1 MTAAQDF
8 FALIWLTLV
17 NPELMTRR
25 IMHQTYERSTLWMG
39 VGLVSILSVLLV
51 LLVGLIS
58 SPVTLPL
65 GASPMAYVLIMACVL
80 IILTMVLY
88 LTGHMLGGKSTFPHA
103 FAAVIWLEMTALCVR
118 SVQAF
123 VSIVSPS
130 AAGLLSIFGLVAL
143 LRVLVIFVNETQ
155 RFDSQP
161 RALATIVIAMLGIGF
176 SFGLFLTVIGVSA
189 QLEI

>member
-1 MTAAQDF
+1 MSDARDF

-17 NPELMTRR
+17 NPELMARR
-25 IMHQTYERSTLWMG
+25 IMQQTYERSTLWMG

-51 LLVGLIS
+51 LLVGLLS
-58 SPVTLPL
+58 SPVLLSL
-65 GASPMAYVLIMACVL
+65 GASPMGYGLIMACVL
-80 IILTMVLY
+80 IILTMALY
-88 LTGHMLGGKSTFPHA
+88 LTGLMLGGKSTFPHA

-118 SVQAF
+118 SLQAF
-123 VSIVSPS
+123 VSIV
-130 AAGLLSIFGLVAL
+130 GLAAL
-143 LRVLVIFVNETQ
+143 LRVLVTFVNETQ

-176 SFGLFLTVIGVSA
+176 GFAFFLTVIGVSA

>member
-1 MTAAQDF
+1 MIVARDF

-17 NPELMTRR
+17 NPELMARR

-58 SPVTLPL
+58 SPVILPL
-65 GASPMAYVLIMACVL
+65 GASPMAYGLIMACVL

-88 LTGHMLGGKSTFPHA
+88 LTGRMLGGKSTFPHA

-130 AAGLLSIFGLVAL
+130 AAGLLSIVGLVAL
-143 LRVLVIFVNETQ
+143 LRVLVTFVNETQ

-176 SFGLFLTVIGVSA
+176 GFGFFLTVIGVSA

>member
-1 MTAAQDF
+1 
-8 FALIWLTLV
+8 
-17 NPELMTRR
+17 
-25 IMHQTYERSTLWMG
+25 
-39 VGLVSILSVLLV
+39 
-51 LLVGLIS
+51 
-58 SPVTLPL
+58 
-65 GASPMAYVLIMACVL
+65 MAYGLIMACVL

-88 LTGHMLGGKSTFPHA
+88 LTGRMLGGKSTFPHA

-176 SFGLFLTVIGVSA
+176 GFGFFLTVIGVSA